1 MMGKEHKEVLQ
12 YLEGRYDKDGKEK
25 VTGIIPTLL
34 SEQVHLD
41 NYYIES
47 NYKDK
52 SGKSNKC
59 YLVTKM
65 GAELLAHKMKGAKGI
80 LFSAKYVERFNQM
93 EEALQNQQPKLPST
107 YKEALVQLLAQVE
120 ENEKLEQENK
130 LLLEENKTNK
140 PKADYFDNLVEKNLL
155 LNFRDTAKELKVKQ
169 NKFIDW
175 LLDNNYI
182 YRDKKNKL
190 RPYSNYLPSLFEI
203 KEWANRNGA
212 GVQTLITP
220 KGRETFRLL
229 LQVKN

>member
-1 MMGKEHKEVLQ
+1 M
-12 YLEGRYDKDGKEK
+12 
-25 VTGIIPTLL
+25 
-34 SEQVHLD
+34 
-41 NYYIES
+41 
-47 NYKDK
+47 
-52 SGKSNKC
+52 
-59 YLVTKM
+59 
-65 GAELLAHKMKGAKGI
+65 
-80 LFSAKYVERFNQM
+80 
-93 EEALQNQQPKLPST
+93 
-107 YKEALVQLLAQVE
+107 
-120 ENEKLEQENK
+120 
-130 LLLEENKTNK
+130 
-140 PKADYFDNLVEKNLL
+140 
-155 LNFRDTAKELKVKQ
+155 KVKQ

>member
-65 GAELLAHKMKGAKGI
+65 GAELLAHTMTGAKGI

-155 LNFRDTAKELKVKQ
+155 LIFRDTA
-169 NKFIDW
+169 
-175 LLDNNYI
+175 
-182 YRDKKNKL
+182 
-190 RPYSNYLPSLFEI
+190 
-203 KEWANRNGA
+203 
-212 GVQTLITP
+212 
-220 KGRETFRLL
+220 
-229 LQVKN
+229 